1 MQGFLHCANLTK
13 TLGSVGGTS
22 AKRFAESVIE
32 RTVAMEAPKIRHD
45 ACSTNGMK
53 QMTRN

>member
-1 MQGFLHCANLTK
+1 MNFCTAP
-13 TLGSVGGTS
+13 TLRRHWAQWAEQVT
-22 AKRFAESVIE
+22 KRFAESVIE
-32 RTVAMEAPKIRHD
+32 RTVAMEASKIGRD